1 MNVEIA
7 QRLAEL
13 RRAKGYSQESL
24 AHELGLSRQA
34 ISKWERAESSPDTD
48 NLIALARLY
57 DMSLDELLR
66 MSPEVEEDAAF
77 ESEER
82 AHREAQLEE
91 ERAAHR
97 AATSEAVSAAAA
109 ASQAA
114 SSAAEAAA
122 QVMRHAAEVGVPG
135 AQDGKPEKGRW
146 RSFPY
151 WAVMIVVALV
161 LTIAGAA
168 PFSLLVFLT
177 IPLYKWLAGVLDG
190 ASVRGEGLERAEKG
204 KAVVAA
210 ALIAVVIAVPVVFLA
225 TGGWLGQAMRIAE
238 DATGVDFFGR
248 GSGGATAVATT
259 LEESLDESAVY
270 AASEV
275 RGLDVTW
282 QGGSVR
288 VERGATDEVSVHAS
302 LPAGTYDM
310 DPTGVSFGLRDDGTL
325 VIDDGLPDVDNGLAY
340 PDLQLVIQLP
350 VDEGW
355 TLDQV
360 RLSGVVADVEVSGL
374 SCADLSLEG
383 VSGEAQVSA
392 AVEKDLAVDTVSGDV
407 TLAPAGVLPATVRID
422 TVSDDATLASAGALP
437 AAVRVDTVS
446 GGVTLDVPEGAGMRL
461 GFDTVSGSFSDAVGA
476 DAASGDVLTYGDGSA
491 DVVVSTIS
499 GSLRVQ

>member
-1 MNVEIA
+1 MPMTDVEEAAMNVEIA

-122 QVMRHAAEVGVPG
+122 QVARHAAEVGVPG
-135 AQDGKPEKGRW
+135 AQDRKPEQGRW

-177 IPLYKWLAGVLDG
+177 IPLYKWLAGILDG
-190 ASVRGEGLERAEKG
+190 ASSRGGGIERTEKC
-204 KAVVAA
+204 KAIVAGT
-210 ALIAVVIAVPVVFLA
+210 LIVAVLAVPVVFLA
-225 TGGWLGQAMRIAE
+225 TGGWLGGLMRFADDAMGWAS
-238 DATGVDFFGR
+238 TL
-248 GSGGATAVATT
+248 GSGEKFA
-259 LEESLDESAVY
+259 LDAPIDERAAY

-275 RGLDVTW
+275 RDLDVTW

-288 VERGATDEVSVHAS
+288 VERGATDGVSVYAS

-310 DPTGVSFGLRDDGTL
+310 DPTGVSFDLLDDGTL
-325 VIDDGLPDVDNGLAY
+325 VIDDGLPESDNGLDY

-350 VDEGW
+350 ADEGW
-355 TLDQV
+355 SLDHV
-360 RLSGVVADVEVSGL
+360 SLSGVVADVDVSGL
-374 SCADLSLEG
+374 SCAALSLDG
-383 VSGEAQVSA
+383 VSGDARLDA
-392 AVEKDLAVDTVSGDV
+392 AVEKDLTVDTVSGDV
-407 TLAPAGVLPATVRID
+407 TLAPAG
-422 TVSDDATLASAGALP
+422 ALP
-437 AAVRVDTVS
+437 AAMHIDTVS
-446 GGVTLDVPEGAGMRL
+446 GGVTLDVLEGAGMKL
-461 GFDTVSGSFSDAVGA
+461 SFDTVSGSFSDAVGA
-476 DAASGDVLTYGDGSA
+476 DAVSGDVFTYGDGST
-491 DVVVSTIS
+491 DVEVSTIS